1 MSEQIY
7 DEQIAPKLLEL
18 ARICN
23 THGMPF
29 LATVE
34 YAPGD
39 YGTTAD
45 MPADRSLPMDWAY
58 VAARS
63 RGNADTLIM
72 HMMRQAEERGHG
84 SICLKMLGV
93 AVAPAASGVEVEG

>member
-18 ARICN
+18 ARICHDN
-23 THGMPF
+23 GMPF

-45 MPADRSLPMDWAY
+45 LPADHSLPMDWAY
-58 VAARS
+58 VAARA
-63 RGNADTLIM
+63 GGHADLLIG
-72 HMMRQAEERGHG
+72 HLVSQAEKRGHG
-84 SICLKMLGV
+84 SVYLKQLGV
-93 AVAPAASGVEVEG
+93 ALKPTKELAA